1 MVTGVGATMP
11 TGGVTVGATP
21 PTQHVP
27 QEAGQPPAQTATT
40 TTTTRRSG
48 ENRRSN
54 KPIMEKR
61 RRARINSCL
70 NELKT
75 LILDAMK
82 KDPARHSKLEKA
94 DILEMTVK
102 HMEAMHRQQVALAAA
117 TDPNVLNKF
126 RAGYT
131 ECAGEVNRYPGLD
144 PGIKKRLMNHLAT
157 CLGMVEV
164 NNSGGQTTTTTTTTT
179 ANITTTANQ
188 QQPVQPAQ
196 PTTQL
201 QVHILPQVDATQRIQ
216 VQQSNGFF
224 LTNGNGTGLQLLQT
238 RLSNGEIALLVPTG
252 GKATPV
258 ISPSASPA
266 PSSPLPTLIP
276 IPQRT
281 ASTASASSSSSSSTG
296 SNSTSA
302 ASPVGFEPPPPAF
315 REQQT
320 TSVYVTSSSNSHRDV
335 ATSPANGYT
344 SDPEFD
350 PRVYSPPL
358 QKPLALVMR
367 KSVMPELESKPWRP
381 W

>member
-11 TGGVTVGATP
+11 SGGVSVGSTP
-21 PTQHVP
+21 PAPHVP
-27 QEAGQPPAQTATT
+27 QEAGQPPAQTNTSGT
-40 TTTTRRSG
+40 STRRSG

-61 RRARINSCL
+61 RRARINNCL

-102 HMEAMHRQQVALAAA
+102 HLETLQRQQVALAAA
-117 TDPNVLNKF
+117 TDPSVLNKF
-126 RAGYT
+126 RAGFT
-131 ECAGEVNRYPGLD
+131 ECASEVGRFPGLD
-144 PGIKKRLMNHLAT
+144 ASVKRRLMSHLAS
-157 CLGMVEV
+157 CLGPVE
-164 NNSGGQTTTTTTTTT
+164 STTTSQSTP
-179 ANITTTANQ
+179 AV
-188 QQPVQPAQ
+188 VQPSP

-201 QVHILPQVDATQRIQ
+201 QVHILPQVDTTPRIQ
-216 VQQSNGFF
+216 VQQSNGIFF
-224 LTNGNGTGLQLLQT
+224 TNANGTGLQLVPT
-238 RLSNGEIALLVPTG
+238 RLPNGDIALVLPAG
-252 GKATPV
+252 AKATPV
-258 ISPSASPA
+258 TSPASSPA

-281 ASTASASSSSSSSTG
+281 ASTASASSSTSST
-296 SNSTSA
+296 SSTSTSA
-302 ASPVGFEPPPPAF
+302 ASPVAFEAPPSNF
-315 REQQT
+315 REQSPAYT
-320 TSVYVTSSSNSHRDV
+320 TSHRDV

-350 PRVYSPPL
+350 ARATLYSPPL

-367 KSVMPELESKPWRP
+367 KSVMPEIEGKPWRP

>member
-1 MVTGVGATMP
+1 MVTSS
-11 TGGVTVGATP
+11 VTVGATL

-27 QEAGQPPAQTATT
+27 QENGQPTAQAATS
-40 TTTTRRSG
+40 TTTTRRTG

-54 KPIMEKR
+54 KPIMEKK

-102 HMEAMHRQQVALAAA
+102 HMETMHRQQVILQTAM
-117 TDPNVLNKF
+117 DPNVLNKF
-126 RAGYT
+126 HAGYS
-131 ECAGEVNRYPGLD
+131 ECAIEVSRFTGLD
-144 PGIKKRLMNHLAT
+144 PGVKKRLMNHLAS
-157 CLGMVEV
+157 CLGVVEL
-164 NNSGGQTTTTTTTTT
+164 NTSGGGGGGGGGVQTATTTTT
-179 ANITTTANQ
+179 NITTTAANQ
-188 QQPVQPAQ
+188 QSVQPAP

-224 LTNGNGTGLQLLQT
+224 LTNSNGTGLQLLQT
-238 RLSNGEIALLVPTG
+238 RLTNGDIALLVPTG
-252 GKATPV
+252 SKTTQV
-258 ISPSASPA
+258 ISPASSPA

-281 ASTASASSSSSSSTG
+281 ASTASASSSSSCTNG
-296 SNSTSA
+296 SNSLSA
-302 ASPVGFEPPPPAF
+302 SSPVSFEAPPQNF
-315 REQQT
+315 VQQQPT
-320 TSVYVTSSSNSHRDV
+320 PVYVTGNSHRDV

-367 KSVMPELESKPWRP
+367 KSVKHELESKPWRP

>member
-11 TGGVTVGATP
+11 TGGVTVGSTP
-21 PTQHVP
+21 PAQHVP
-27 QEAGQPPAQTATT
+27 QEAGQPPAQTATN
-40 TTTTRRSG
+40 TTRRSG

-61 RRARINSCL
+61 RRARINNCL
-70 NELKT
+70 NDLKT

-102 HMEAMHRQQVALAAA
+102 HLETLQRQQVALAAA

-126 RAGYT
+126 RAGFT
-131 ECAGEVNRYPGLD
+131 ECAGEVGRFPGLEASV
-144 PGIKKRLMNHLAT
+144 KRRLMAHLAS
-157 CLGMVEV
+157 CLGPVE
-164 NNSGGQTTTTTTTTT
+164 NNSGAQSG
-179 ANITTTANQ
+179 
-188 QQPVQPAQ
+188 QQPVQPAP

-201 QVHILPQVDATQRIQ
+201 QVHILPQVDATPRIQ
-216 VQQSNGFF
+216 VQQSNGIFF
-224 LTNGNGTGLQLLQT
+224 TNANGTGLQLVPT
-238 RLSNGEIALLVPTG
+238 RLPNGDIALVLPAG
-252 GKATPV
+252 AKATPV
-258 ISPSASPA
+258 ASPSSSPA
-266 PSSPLPTLIP
+266 PTSPLPTLIP

-281 ASTASASSSSSSSTG
+281 ASTASASSSSSSTSST
-296 SNSTSA
+296 STSA
-302 ASPVGFEPPPPAF
+302 ASPVAFEAPPAAF
-315 REQQT
+315 REQ
-320 TSVYVTSSSNSHRDV
+320 SPVYTGSASHRDV

-367 KSVMPELESKPWRP
+367 KSVVPEVEEKPWRP

>member
-1 MVTGVGATMP
+1 MVTGVGTTMP
-11 TGGVTVGATP
+11 TGGVTVGSTP

-27 QEAGQPPAQTATT
+27 QEAVQPPSQTATST
-40 TTTTRRSG
+40 TATTRRSG

-102 HMEAMHRQQVALAAA
+102 HIELIQRQKEALAAA

-126 RAGYT
+126 RAGYS
-131 ECAGEVNRYPGLD
+131 ECAGEVSRYPGLEHS
-144 PGIKKRLMNHLAT
+144 IKRRIMAHLTSRLGVL
-157 CLGMVEV
+157 EV
-164 NNSGGQTTTTTTTTT
+164 NNNAGQTTTTTATTTT
-179 ANITTTANQ
+179 TTTN
-188 QQPVQPAQ
+188 QQPVQPAT
-196 PTTQL
+196 PTTTQL
-201 QVHILPQVDATQRIQ
+201 QVHILPQVDTTQRFQ
-216 VQQSNGFF
+216 VHQ
-224 LTNGNGTGLQLLQT
+224 TNGICFTNINGTIFQLGHT
-238 RLSNGEIALLVPTG
+238 RLPNGEIALVLPAGVKVP
-252 GKATPV
+252 PV

-281 ASTASASSSSSSSTG
+281 ASTGSSSSSSST
-296 SNSTSA
+296 SA
-302 ASPVGFEPPPPAF
+302 ASPVVFEAPSPTTF
-315 REQQT
+315 REQQPT
-320 TSVYVTSSSNSHRDV
+320 AVYVTSNSHRDV

-367 KSVMPELESKPWRP
+367 KSVMPEHESKPWRP

>member
-21 PTQHVP
+21 PAQHVP
-27 QEAGQPPAQTATT
+27 QEAGQPPAQTTPTT

-61 RRARINSCL
+61 RRARINSSL
-70 NELKT
+70 NDLKT
-75 LILDAMK
+75 LVLESMK

-94 DILEMTVK
+94 DILELTVK
-102 HMEAMHRQQVALAAA
+102 HLESLQRQQLAMAAA
-117 TDPNVLNKF
+117 TDPSILNKF

-131 ECAGEVNRYPGLD
+131 ECATEVSKFPGLD
-144 PGIKKRLMNHLAT
+144 ASVKRRLMAHLAS
-157 CLGMVEV
+157 CLGPTETNT
-164 NNSGGQTTTTTTTTT
+164 NNGQTTT
-179 ANITTTANQ
+179 
-188 QQPVQPAQ
+188 QQPVQPAP

-201 QVHILPQVDATQRIQ
+201 QVHILPQVDATPRIQ
-216 VQQSNGFF
+216 VQQSNGIFF
-224 LTNGNGTGLQLLQT
+224 TNANGTGLQLVPT
-238 RLSNGEIALLVPTG
+238 RLPNGDIALVLPAG
-252 GKATPV
+252 AKAAGPS
-258 ISPSASPA
+258 SPSSSPA

-281 ASTASASSSSSSSTG
+281 ASTASASSSTSSASST
-296 SNSTSA
+296 STSA
-302 ASPVGFEPPPPAF
+302 RSPVAFEGPPTSY
-315 REQQT
+315 REQST
-320 TSVYVTSSSNSHRDV
+320 TYSPANSHRDV

-367 KSVMPELESKPWRP
+367 KSVVPPVEDKPWRP

>member
-11 TGGVTVGATP
+11 SGGVSVGATP
-21 PTQHVP
+21 PTPHVP
-27 QEAGQPPAQTATT
+27 QEGGQPPAQTATPT

-61 RRARINSCL
+61 RRARINNCL
-70 NELKT
+70 NDLKT

-102 HMEAMHRQQVALAAA
+102 HLETLQRQQVALAAA

-126 RAGYT
+126 RAGFT
-131 ECAGEVNRYPGLD
+131 ECAGEVGRFPGLD
-144 PGIKKRLMNHLAT
+144 ASVKRRLMAHLAS
-157 CLGMVEV
+157 CLGPVES
-164 NNSGGQTTTTTTTTT
+164 NNTNGNQTS
-179 ANITTTANQ
+179 
-188 QQPVQPAQ
+188 QPATVQPTPPA
-196 PTTQL
+196 THQL
-201 QVHILPQVDATQRIQ
+201 QVHILPQVDATPRIQ

-224 LTNGNGTGLQLLQT
+224 FTNANGTGLQLVPT
-238 RLSNGEIALLVPTG
+238 RLTNGDIALVLPASAKTTTTSTSTP
-252 GKATPV
+252 AT
-258 ISPSASPA
+258 SPASSPA
-266 PSSPLPTLIP
+266 PSSPMPTLIP

-281 ASTASASSSSSSSTG
+281 ASTASASSSSSSTSST
-296 SNSTSA
+296 STSA
-302 ASPVGFEPPPPAF
+302 ASPVAFEAPPPAF
-315 REQQT
+315 REQTPQVFT
-320 TSVYVTSSSNSHRDV
+320 TTTSHRDV

-350 PRVYSPPL
+350 PRGVYSPPL

-367 KSVMPELESKPWRP
+367 KSVMPPIEPSPWRP

>member
-11 TGGVTVGATP
+11 TGGVSVGATP
-21 PTQHVP
+21 PTPHVP
-27 QEAGQPPAQTATT
+27 QEAGQPPAQTTT
-40 TTTTRRSG
+40 TTTSTRRSG

-61 RRARINSCL
+61 RRARINNCL
-70 NELKT
+70 NDLKT

-102 HMEAMHRQQVALAAA
+102 HLETLQRQQVALAAA
-117 TDPNVLNKF
+117 TDPNILNKF
-126 RAGYT
+126 RAGFT
-131 ECAGEVNRYPGLD
+131 ECAGEVGRFPGLD
-144 PGIKKRLMNHLAT
+144 ASVKRRLMAHLAS
-157 CLGMVEV
+157 CLGPVESA
-164 NNSGGQTTTTTTTTT
+164 NSNGQPS
-179 ANITTTANQ
+179 
-188 QQPVQPAQ
+188 QPVVQPAP

-201 QVHILPQVDATQRIQ
+201 QVHILPQVDATPRIQ
-216 VQQSNGFF
+216 VQQSNGIFF
-224 LTNGNGTGLQLLQT
+224 TNANGTGLQLVPT
-238 RLSNGEIALLVPTG
+238 RLPNGDIALVLPAG
-252 GKATPV
+252 AKATPV
-258 ISPSASPA
+258 TSPASSPA

-281 ASTASASSSSSSSTG
+281 ASTASASSSSSSSSST
-296 SNSTSA
+296 STSA
-302 ASPVGFEPPPPAF
+302 ASPVAFEAPPTF
-315 REQQT
+315 REQSPAFT
-320 TSVYVTSSSNSHRDV
+320 TPTSHRDV

-367 KSVMPELESKPWRP
+367 KSVVPEIEGKPWRP

>member
-21 PTQHVP
+21 PAQHVP
-27 QEAGQPPAQTATT
+27 QEAGQAPPQATPTA

-61 RRARINSCL
+61 RRARINNSL
-70 NELKT
+70 NDLKT
-75 LILDAMK
+75 LVLESMK

-94 DILEMTVK
+94 DILELTVK
-102 HMEAMHRQQVALAAA
+102 HLENLQRQQVALAAA
-117 TDPNVLNKF
+117 TDPSVLNKF
-126 RAGYT
+126 RAGYS
-131 ECAGEVNRYPGLD
+131 ECANEVNRFPGLD
-144 PGIKKRLMNHLAT
+144 ASVKRRLMSHLAT
-157 CLGMVEV
+157 CLGPIEA
-164 NNSGGQTTTTTTTTT
+164 NGQTAT
-179 ANITTTANQ
+179 ATP
-188 QQPVQPAQ
+188 QQPVQPAP

-201 QVHILPQVDATQRIQ
+201 QVHILPPQVDATPRIQ
-216 VQQSNGFF
+216 VQQSNGIFF
-224 LTNGNGTGLQLLQT
+224 TNANGTGLQLVPT
-238 RLSNGEIALLVPTG
+238 RLPNGDIALVLPAGAKT
-252 GKATPV
+252 APV
-258 ISPSASPA
+258 TSPSSSPA

-281 ASTASASSSSSSSTG
+281 ASTASASSSTSSNSST
-296 SNSTSA
+296 STSA
-302 ASPVGFEPPPPAF
+302 GSPVAFEAPPTF
-315 REQQT
+315 REQST
-320 TSVYVTSSSNSHRDV
+320 AYSPANSHRDV

-367 KSVMPELESKPWRP
+367 KSVVPPVEDKPWRP